1 MKSLPLASLTLV
13 ASLSL
18 TGCANSPS
26 LEDQTK
32 LVEFEKCLA
41 HYAMIQK
48 SVIEAAIATGK
59 SIDATKVL
67 EFEVSLRDCERY
79 RP

>member
-1 MKSLPLASLTLV
+1 VKSLPLASLTLV

-18 TGCANSPS
+18 TGCASSPS

-32 LVEFEKCLA
+32 LIEYEKCLSYNEMLA
-41 HYAMIQK
+41 SRI
-48 SVIEAAIATGK
+48 
-59 SIDATKVL
+59 IDQGISQRFSPEYDDFVFTKNL
-67 EFEVSLRDCERY
+67 SQCAKY